1 MILGFILRLFLF
13 FTQPIGWDG
22 GLFLYWANLLN
33 MGQIPY
39 KDFFIRDPV
48 YIYLVAL
55 SMRTLGT
62 SFPVVSLVSI
72 VPSVLT
78 APFLY
83 KISREIFD
91 QLTGLVSA
99 LIFSFAP
106 TILWYSSVIDM
117 RSLMLLLSVV
127 ALWILVKNLKTND
140 IRFLLLFGLIL
151 GVGTFAYR
159 AVAIY
164 VITLPL
170 FLVFFNRQSGF
181 SIGSG
186 YRRLTVQLIASWGAF
201 LVAFGSIFLAFSA
214 VSSFSWMVSNFGFS
228 GQQESAAWFIWAQTS
243 PLDFKDRVFGVAIR
257 EWLYLIVPAS
267 VLIVTILFRTLS
279 KRRNFALG
287 ITCFGIVGF
296 IVASLAFR
304 SARPQASYGT
314 YEPSDPYLYAFLAFL
329 VLMPVV
335 AAAGYRTVFRP
346 LMRNQTIPTGRA
358 LIIFWFV
365 STVIWISLYGV
376 PLLNYYYYLAPSLT
390 LLASPA
396 ISSAIK
402 QIRSTV
408 VGPLPK
414 IRRAWISALFLV
426 VLGANAYV
434 TAAMVFSTP
443 MTWRNQSASTV
454 YDIAS
459 YIHSN
464 TTPQDQILAGNPAI
478 SLIANCKPALGIT
491 ELQLYASLG
500 PEPFVPVANDPFH
513 LFPNVTEISNFMA
526 SGGVKYVIADR
537 SPPTLDII
545 GLHPLW
551 KTTFLTNFVLAT
563 YVDGI
568 AIYRYSPTWNLSQH
582 LDSVAAFSNSTVYA
596 YSNYSFTDGLRHTLI
611 SSQYA
616 WLHAVGGTV
625 LTDQLL
631 FHPPYVSG
639 NSYIQI
645 SIPQNKYTNLT
656 TSFALADGAV
666 GKSNGV
672 TYSVLATTGNQQLF
686 QSTRLVTTNGWQN
699 LTALLPTGPD
709 LTIVLTSNSGASSSY
724 DWLQITLTLQP

>member
-33 MGQIPY
+33 TGQIPY

-62 SFPVVSLVSI
+62 SFPVVSLVSV

-83 KISREIFD
+83 KISKEIFD
-91 QLTGLVSA
+91 RLTGLVSA

-117 RSLMLLLSVV
+117 RSLMLLLSIV
-127 ALWILVKNLKTND
+127 ALWILVKGLKTND
-140 IRFLLLFGLIL
+140 VRFLFLFGLIL

-170 FLVFFNRQSGF
+170 FLVFFNRHSSF
-181 SIGSG
+181 SLRTW
-186 YRRLTVQLIASWGAF
+186 YRRLAVQLIASWGAF
-201 LVAFGSIFLAFSA
+201 LAAFGSIFLTFSA

-243 PLDFKDRVFGVAIR
+243 PLDFKDRVFGVAVR

-267 VLIVTILFRTLS
+267 ILIVTMLFRALS
-279 KRRNFALG
+279 RRRNLALG
-287 ITCFGIVGF
+287 ITCFGVIGF
-296 IVASLAFR
+296 IVATLAFR
-304 SARPQASYGT
+304 SARPLASYGT

-329 VLMPVV
+329 GLIPTV
-335 AAAGYRTVFRP
+335 AAAGYRACFRP

-365 STVIWISLYGV
+365 STLLWIFLYGI

-390 LLASPA
+390 LLAAPA

-402 QIRSTV
+402 QIKSTLA
-408 VGPLPK
+408 GPLPQ
-414 IRRAWISALFLV
+414 IRRAWVSILFLA
-426 VLGANAYV
+426 VLGANACV
-434 TAAMVFSTP
+434 TAAMVYNTP
-443 MTWRNQSASTV
+443 MTWRNQSLSTV

-478 SLIANCKPALGIT
+478 SLIAQCKPALGIT

-500 PEPFVPVANDPFH
+500 PEPFVPVAHDPFH
-513 LFPNVTEISNFMA
+513 LFPNVTQISNFMA

-551 KTTFLTNFVLAT
+551 KATFLTNFAVET
-563 YVDGI
+563 YIDGI

-582 LDSVAAFSNSTVYA
+582 TDSVAAFSNSTVYA
-596 YSNYSFTDGLRHTLI
+596 YSNSSFTDGVGHTLI
-611 SSQYA
+611 SSQNA
-616 WLHAVGGTV
+616 WLSTVNGTI
-625 LTDQLL
+625 LTGQLL
-631 FHPPYVSG
+631 FHPPFVSG

-645 SIPQNKYTNLT
+645 NIPQNKYTNLT
-656 TSFALADGAV
+656 TSFALADRALGR
-666 GKSNGV
+666 SDGV
-672 TYSVLATTGNQQLF
+672 TYSILATEGNQQIF
-686 QSTRLVTTNGWQN
+686 QSTRLVTTNSWQK
-699 LTALLPTGPD
+699 LTTLLPTGPD

-724 DWLQITLTLQP
+724 DWLQITLSLQP